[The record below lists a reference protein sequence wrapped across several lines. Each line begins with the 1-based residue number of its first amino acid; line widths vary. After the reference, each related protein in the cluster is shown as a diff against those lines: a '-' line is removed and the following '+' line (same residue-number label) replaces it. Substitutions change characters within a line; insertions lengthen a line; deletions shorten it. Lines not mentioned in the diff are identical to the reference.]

1 MTASLTRIVELN
13 MEILI
18 ERIREASLLMNKF
31 HPTTYKVEKLGFQKS
46 TLTSYLNK
54 QHHLNRFDAMSLFM
68 VRPDVARKLD
78 K

>member
-1 MTASLTRIVELN
+1 MTASLTRIVEFN
-13 MEILI
+13 MEKLI
-18 ERIREASLLMNKF
+18 ERIREASLLT
-31 HPTTYKVEKLGFQKS
+31 TTYKVEKLGFQKS